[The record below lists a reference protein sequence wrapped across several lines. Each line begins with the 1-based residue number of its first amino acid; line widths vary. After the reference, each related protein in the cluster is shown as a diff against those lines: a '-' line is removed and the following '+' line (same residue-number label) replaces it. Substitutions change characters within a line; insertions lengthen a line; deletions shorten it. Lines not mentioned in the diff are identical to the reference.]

1 MTDKV
6 EGTLVLGGLLEGR
19 CANGPAPEEKLR
31 EWIEFMRTLG
41 PRFSLDRSGS
51 SFSLLPDD
59 APISTARLGS
69 APETAIAQAVEQLLE
84 ALPADDRGHVFST
97 LRSAEYRPKEEVQSV
112 YLVGPDGGVKTET
125 RVVDAQTV
133 APPTPVS
140 VRARVRFALL
150 GLAIAAV
157 LLGVTA
163 FFVDVPGLLSR
174 LAGVVKPVD
183 MDELAVDAEP
193 FSAHFGIIKKEL
205 TSDGRFLLLT
215 LERTARFPRTD
226 AELQDAYERA
236 EDELSDRLA
245 IEALAR
251 GYVQC
256 ELFDPDGRFYSA
268 STHRVAGLR
277 TKESITLAIPLPSRP
292 KRRLGSVRIGY

>member
-1 MTDKV
+1 MNDKV

-41 PRFSLDRSGS
+41 PRFSLDCSGS

-59 APISTARLGS
+59 APASTARLGS
-69 APETAIAQAVEQLLE
+69 APETAIAQAVEQLLGV
-84 ALPADDRGHVFST
+84 LPAEDRGNVFST

-112 YLVGPDGGVKTET
+112 YLVAPDGAVKVET

-133 APPTPVS
+133 APATPVS
-140 VRARVRFALL
+140 IRARVRYALL
-150 GLAIAAV
+150 GLAIAAL

-183 MDELAVDAEP
+183 MQELAVDAAP
-193 FSAHFGIIKKEL
+193 FAAHFRIVEKEL
-205 TSDGRFLLLT
+205 ATDGRYLLLT
-215 LERTARFPRTD
+215 LERGDRFPRTD
-226 AELQDAYERA
+226 AELQQASERA
-236 EDELSDRLA
+236 EGVLSDRLA

-251 GYVQC
+251 GYVRC
-256 ELFDPDGRFYSA
+256 ELFDPDGRFFSA
-268 STHRVAGLR
+268 STHRIAGLR
-277 TKESITLAIPLPSRP
+277 TEESITLAVPLQSNP